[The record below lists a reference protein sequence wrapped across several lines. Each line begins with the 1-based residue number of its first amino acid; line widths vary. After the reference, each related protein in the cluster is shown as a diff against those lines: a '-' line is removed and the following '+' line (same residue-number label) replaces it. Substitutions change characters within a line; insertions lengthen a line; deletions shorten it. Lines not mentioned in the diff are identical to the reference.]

1 MLGRAA
7 HFVLWDNVLALFN
20 TLVRLLQRFR
30 LEWGLAHQQ
39 GVHNAAYKNFTFLLK
54 EKISQLVER
63 VLMEHIVHIC
73 SLEPN
78 LFFISTCSIKIICRK

>member
-39 GVHNAAYKNFTFLLK
+39 GVHDAAYKIFTIFAKKRPYL
-54 EKISQLVER
+54 
-63 VLMEHIVHIC
+63 
-73 SLEPN
+73 N
-78 LFFISTCSIKIICRK
+78 L